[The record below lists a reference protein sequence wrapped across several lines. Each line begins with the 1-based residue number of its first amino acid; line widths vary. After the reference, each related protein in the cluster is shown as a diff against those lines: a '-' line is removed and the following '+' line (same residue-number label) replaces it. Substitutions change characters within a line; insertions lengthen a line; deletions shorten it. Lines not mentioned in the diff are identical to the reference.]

1 MTGPGKRSARRPA
14 DLAYADTNLFIGLIA
29 GPANRLH
36 EPALAIFRRVADGDL
51 ALIVTPIVVAEIVYV
66 VRSLMGWTRA
76 VTAERVAG
84 LLEAD
89 GLVLTEGPTLLLAL
103 RLFGA
108 RSKLDFADAYLA
120 AIALEVG
127 PAVVAS
133 FDGDLGGIDGVRRI
147 AE

>member
-1 MTGPGKRSARRPA
+1 MTRPGKRSARRAA
-14 DLAYADTNLFIGLIA
+14 DLAYADTNLFVGLIA
-29 GPANRLH
+29 GPANPLH

-66 VRSLMGWTRA
+66 VRSLMGWSHA
-76 VTAERVAG
+76 VTAERIAG
-84 LLEAD
+84 LLQAD

-133 FDGDLGGIDGVRRI
+133 FDRDLGGIEGVRRI
-147 AE
+147 AG

>member
-1 MTGPGKRSARRPA
+1 MTGPGKRSTRRHP
-14 DLAYADTNLFIGLIA
+14 DLAYADTNVFMALIA

-66 VRSLMGWTRA
+66 VRSLMGWSRA
-76 VTAERVAG
+76 ITAERIAE
-84 LLEAD
+84 LLQAD

-108 RSKLDFADAYLA
+108 RSKLEFADAYLA
-120 AIALEVG
+120 ALALDVG

-133 FDGDLGGIDGVRRI
+133 FDGDLSGIQGVRRI
-147 AE
+147 EG